1 LPCSTLGASPLRP
14 LPGCEILLHIQ
25 ERDLART
32 PIGIN
37 AKIRPILI
45 IPSLHEFILLSL
57 LHLLLLLPHLS
68 QTLEI
73 FENNILIKGIFGES
87 NNPLGVRTVSCF

>member
-1 LPCSTLGASPLRP
+1 MCK
-14 LPGCEILLHIQ
+14 CIVFLLLVAVNI
-25 ERDLART
+25 
-32 PIGIN
+32 
-37 AKIRPILI
+37 
-45 IPSLHEFILLSL
+45 ILLSL

-68 QTLEI
+68 QTPEI